1 MAEQPI
7 KPEEIIDPKFLVDAI
22 IKANEFLAVNKEL
35 TSVLSENLKLSKDA
49 LTTTSANNSRELKEQ
64 AALTNQINKELK
76 DLETLKKSAAQT
88 EKALADVRRAN
99 AAATKKELDLE
110 LSQQKVT
117 NAETSKRAKIQS
129 EANKEIARSEKAF
142 NDLNKSVSQNISV
155 YDALRK
161 KYNDLSRAQI
171 ELAVRGR
178 ENGKVFRGIK
188 LEADLLRASLDK
200 AEQGAGRFQ
209 RNVGNY
215 KSGFDGLGNSV
226 NQLTRELP
234 AFAVS
239 AQTGFLAISNNLP
252 IFFDQLQKIKT
263 TNAELL
269 KEGKKTTSALTQL
282 GGAIFSVGSLL
293 SLGVTLLTLYGKEL
307 VDWTT
312 ELFKGAKALE
322 SITKAN
328 DAYNKSVNQTK
339 DDITDLK
346 IQLKVQSGLITENEA
361 NLLRNE
367 NARTKAV
374 NANKELRK
382 QSIEDLKKEL
392 DITDKLLAN
401 FGKTRQSTRKD
412 EGGARETIT
421 VNILSDAETKRVK
434 QYNNALSEIN
444 NKAKLKNQYIQEEY
458 NLRGQLRTKEK
469 GTGGAIG
476 TISKEEL
483 IKQRDALDEIRQLQ
497 IDAIEDEDKRAIEQL
512 QFEEFKAL
520 RKLDIDRQNVE
531 DRKNIAKRNFEEQAK
546 LNEKNNKSNLV
557 LLANYNKEIRKLEA
571 ENLPKAQEDELRIR
585 IQQETNRKILEIDK
599 KGFDAQQELNI
610 ENAKKTQTARE
621 KIADEATDFEI
632 YNLENQ
638 YSKKV
643 KALDALN
650 LKEINDLER
659 QANAKK
665 AARIIADAEEKAE
678 LTDNEVEK
686 LQIREKASQDVQN
699 LQNTSDEKI
708 AANRKVVLNQAL
720 QFEQQLVDAIA
731 KGSAEQ
737 SRIRQESFDKQISD
751 ADKNIETQKRLA
763 EKGLQNTL
771 AEEEANKVKLERQ
784 KQEEKEREIKRQ
796 KALAFFKLF
805 ASYAEKDPDTA
816 LTKALRDTVLAEA
829 VSAAFIDGT
838 ENVGKDKQFAKNKFK
853 NGTDGYVARFDG
865 DERILNPEQ
874 NKKIGNLSNEALAD
888 LAYQSRMGLLDTAKY
903 AVVQSTDFATKINDS
918 ALLQQNAL
926 LIKELKEVKQA
937 INDKPMPNFAMNQY
951 HEFVLTTIE
960 NGFIK
965 NRTFKNRKSRIC

>member
-35 TSVLSENLKLSKDA
+35 TGVLSENLKLSKDVLA
-49 LTTTSANNSRELKEQ
+49 GKSNNNSKDLKEQ
-64 AALTNQINKELK
+64 AALTNQINRELK
-76 DLETLKKSAAQT
+76 DLEALKKSAALT
-88 EKALADVRRAN
+88 EAALAKVRIENDRALSQQLKTEADFAKALANEQKGV
-99 AAATKKELDLE
+99 
-110 LSQQKVT
+110 QQIT
-117 NAETSKRAKIQS
+117 
-129 EANKEIARSEKAF
+129 
-142 NDLNKSVSQNISV
+142 SV

-178 ENGKVFRGIK
+178 EGGKVFRSIK
-188 LEADLLRASLDK
+188 DEATLLRVELDK
-200 AEQGAGRFQ
+200 AEQGAGRFS

-252 IFFDQLQKIKT
+252 IFFDQLQKIKA

-282 GGAIFSVGSLL
+282 GGAIFSVGTLL

-328 DAYNKSVNQTK
+328 DAYNKSINQTK

-374 NANKELRK
+374 NANKELTRN
-382 QSIEDLKKEL
+382 SIKELKAELEITDDLLKK
-392 DITDKLLAN
+392 
-401 FGKTRQSTRKD
+401 FGKTRTVVSQ
-412 EGGARETIT
+412 GGESRE
-421 VNILSDAETKRVK
+421 VGLLSASETKRVK
-434 QYNNALSEIN
+434 QYNDALSEIN
-444 NKAKLKNQYIQEEY
+444 NKAKLNNQYIQEEY

-557 LLANYNKEIRKLEA
+557 LLANYNKEIKKLEA

-686 LQIREKASQDVQN
+686 LQIREKAAQDVQK

-771 AEEEANKVKLERQ
+771 AEEEANKVKLERE
-784 KQEEKEREIKRQ
+784 KQAEKEREIKRQ

-805 ASYAEKDPDTA
+805 ASYAEKDPDSA
-816 LTKALRDTVLAEA
+816 LQKALRDTVLAEA

-838 ENVGKDKQFAKNKFK
+838 ENVGKDKQFTKNKFS

-874 NKKIGNLSNEALAD
+874 NKKVGNLSNEALAD
-888 LAYQSRMGLLDTAKY
+888 LAYQSRMGLLNTAKH
-903 AVVQSTDFATKINDS
+903 AIVVNTDFASKVNDN
-918 ALLQQNAL
+918 ALLQQNAQ
-926 LIKELKEVKQA
+926 LIKEVQGLKQA
-937 INDKPMPNFAMNQY
+937 INDKPVPNFAMNQY

>member
-22 IKANEFLAVNKEL
+22 VKANEFLAVNKEL
-35 TSVLSENLKLSKDA
+35 TGVLSENLKLSKDA
-49 LTTTSANNSRELKEQ
+49 LTTKTSANNSKELKEQ
-64 AALTNQINKELK
+64 AALTNQINRELK
-76 DLETLKKSAAQT
+76 DLEVLKKSAAQT
-88 EKALADVRRAN
+88 EQALAKVRIENDRALSQQLKTEAEFAKALANEQKGV
-99 AAATKKELDLE
+99 
-110 LSQQKVT
+110 QQIT
-117 NAETSKRAKIQS
+117 
-129 EANKEIARSEKAF
+129 
-142 NDLNKSVSQNISV
+142 SV

-178 ENGKVFRGIK
+178 ESGKVFRSIK
-188 LEADLLRASLDK
+188 DEATLLRVELDK
-200 AEQGAGRFQ
+200 AEQGAGRFS

-252 IFFDQLQKIKT
+252 IFFDQLQKIKA

-282 GGAIFSVGSLL
+282 GGAIFSVGTLL

-307 VDWTT
+307 VDWTS

-328 DAYNKSVNQTK
+328 DAYNKSINQTK

-367 NARTKAV
+367 NARQKAV
-374 NANKELRK
+374 NANKELTK
-382 QSIEDLKKEL
+382 NSIKELKAELEITDDLLKK
-392 DITDKLLAN
+392 
-401 FGKTRQSTRKD
+401 FGKTRTVVSQ
-412 EGGARETIT
+412 GGESRE
-421 VNILSDAETKRVK
+421 VGLLSASETKRVK
-434 QYNNALSEIN
+434 QYNDALSEIN
-444 NKAKLKNQYIQEEY
+444 NKSKLNNQYIQEEY
-458 NLRGQLRTKEK
+458 NLRGQLKTKEK
-469 GTGGAIG
+469 GTGGGIT

-557 LLANYNKEIRKLEA
+557 LLANYNKEIKKLEA

-599 KGFDAQQELNI
+599 KGYDAQQELNI
-610 ENAKKTQTARE
+610 ENAKKTQIARE
-621 KIADEATDFEI
+621 KIADDALEFEI
-632 YNLENQ
+632 FNLENQ

-643 KALDALN
+643 KALDAFN
-650 LKEINDLER
+650 LKEVNDLER

-686 LQIREKASQDVQN
+686 LAIREKAAQDVER
-699 LQNTSDEKI
+699 LQIASNDKI
-708 AANRKVVLNQAL
+708 AANRKAVLNQAL
-720 QFEQQLVDAIA
+720 QFEQQLLDAVS
-731 KGSAEQ
+731 KGVAER
-737 SRIRQESFDKQISD
+737 SRSRQEGFDKEISE
-751 ADKNIETQKRLA
+751 ADKQIETQKRLA

-838 ENVGKDKQFAKNKFK
+838 ENVGKDKQFAKNKFS

-937 INDKPMPNFAMNQY
+937 INDKPVPNFAMNQY

>member
-22 IKANEFLAVNKEL
+22 VKANEFLAVNKEL
-35 TSVLSENLKLSKDA
+35 TGVLSENLKLSKDS
-49 LTTTSANNSRELKEQ
+49 LTSKTSANNSKELKEQ
-64 AALTNQINKELK
+64 AALTNQINRELK
-76 DLETLKKSAAQT
+76 DLEVLKKSAAQT
-88 EKALADVRRAN
+88 EQALAKVRIENDRALSQQLKTEAEFAKALANEQKGV
-99 AAATKKELDLE
+99 
-110 LSQQKVT
+110 QQIT
-117 NAETSKRAKIQS
+117 
-129 EANKEIARSEKAF
+129 
-142 NDLNKSVSQNISV
+142 SV

-178 ENGKVFRGIK
+178 ESGKVFKGIK

-215 KSGFDGLGNSV
+215 TQGFNQLGNSV

-252 IFFDQLQKIKT
+252 IFFDQLERIKKE
-263 TNAELL
+263 NAALAS
-269 KEGKKTTSALTQL
+269 EGKKTTSVLTQVA
-282 GGAIFSVGSLL
+282 GAVFSFGSIL
-293 SLGVTLLTLYGKEL
+293 SIGVTLLTVYGAKLIEATVAMFNSTSAYELNTEAIDLNNTAIENSIKNQEELIALREKNYVQTLNDTGKITDVEKKFIEALEDFDKRKIEIEKRRVKDNFAIAEAQLRAGDKEVEIVRKTEGDKIRILNKSTGEFIKLNKDGTKVVLDNVRAYGENNVSLNEKL
-307 VDWTT
+307 VSKNIDLRNKQYERELRDL
-312 ELFKGAKALE
+312 ELFYDSTVKAISSGEGKAAKVKSSRIVRLKEEIDLRDKIRQLAIDDEKDEKQRELE
-322 SITKAN
+322 QIKFDSERAKREIDN
-328 DAYNKSVNQTK
+328 
-339 DDITDLK
+339 LK
-346 IQLKVQSGLITENEA
+346 IDENLKGQARIDAQKRLDKQRIELQIALDKDRFNKEAEIEAKYRKATDDAINEDA
-361 NLLRNE
+361 KKSFE
-367 NARTKAV
+367 ARQKISED
-374 NANKELRK
+374 NANFEIQQL
-382 QSIEDLKKEL
+382 Q
-392 DITDKLLAN
+392 
-401 FGKTRQSTRKD
+401 
-412 EGGARETIT
+412 
-421 VNILSDAETKRVK
+421 K
-434 QYNNALSEIN
+434 QYNEKVKLIDAFSLQEIN
-444 NKAKLKNQYIQEEY
+444 NI
-458 NLRGQLRTKEK
+458 
-469 GTGGAIG
+469 
-476 TISKEEL
+476 
-483 IKQRDALDEIRQLQ
+483 
-497 IDAIEDEDKRAIEQL
+497 
-512 QFEEFKAL
+512 
-520 RKLDIDRQNVE
+520 
-531 DRKNIAKRNFEEQAK
+531 
-546 LNEKNNKSNLV
+546 
-557 LLANYNKEIRKLEA
+557 
-571 ENLPKAQEDELRIR
+571 
-585 IQQETNRKILEIDK
+585 
-599 KGFDAQQELNI
+599 
-610 ENAKKTQTARE
+610 
-621 KIADEATDFEI
+621 
-632 YNLENQ
+632 
-638 YSKKV
+638 
-643 KALDALN
+643 
-650 LKEINDLER
+650 ER
-659 QANAKK
+659 QASAKK
-665 AARIIADAEEKAE
+665 VALIKANAEEKAA
-678 LTDNEVEK
+678 LTTNEVEK
-686 LQIREKASQDVQN
+686 LAIMNEANIAIEKETQDSQ
-699 LQNTSDEKI
+699 SKI
-708 AANRKVVLNQAL
+708 AANRKTVLNQAL
-720 QFEQQLVDAIA
+720 QFEQQLLDAVS
-731 KGSAEQ
+731 KGVAER
-737 SRIRQESFDKQISD
+737 SKARQEGFDKEISEADKQI
-751 ADKNIETQKRLA
+751 ETQRRLA

-838 ENVGKDKQFAKNKFK
+838 ENVGKDKQFAKNKFS

-937 INDKPMPNFAMNQY
+937 INDKPVPNFAMNQY